1 MEVENKQNDENLDM
15 QNMPTMENTGSLSEQ
30 PVEGQ
35 EGQPV
40 EGQEGQSEE
49 GQEGQPEEGEEG
61 QPEEGQEAE
70 EMKEEQPEEGEGEE
84 MKEGEPIEEEQPI
97 EQPKQLERAESILKE
112 AGNFRKKLKT
122 LKKRLPL
129 LDDEEKDQIRNGVIR
144 EFINILKISK
154 PEHTRKRFGRRINN
168 LRNVFHDSLNVL
180 NGTAKKRPRRK
191 SRKQK
196 MEEPIPTESST
207 FSESQL

>member
-1 MEVENKQNDENLDM
+1 MEVENKENDENLDM

-30 PVEGQ
+30 PIEDQ
-35 EGQPV
+35 PIEAEAEAEQSTEEQPV
-40 EGQEGQSEE
+40 EEQPVEE
-49 GQEGQPEEGEEG
+49 SV
-61 QPEEGQEAE
+61 
-70 EMKEEQPEEGEGEE
+70 EEQPV
-84 MKEGEPIEEEQPI
+84 EEQPVEEQSVEESVEESEAEQQPVEEEI
-97 EQPKQLERAESILKE
+97 KEQPRQLERAESILKE

-129 LDDEEKDQIRNGVIR
+129 LDDDEKDQIRNGVIR
-144 EFINILKISK
+144 EFINVLKISK

-168 LRNVFHDSLNVL
+168 LRNIFHDSLNVL
-180 NGTAKKRPRRK
+180 NGTAKKHPRRK

-196 MEEPIPTESST
+196 VEEPIPEESTT